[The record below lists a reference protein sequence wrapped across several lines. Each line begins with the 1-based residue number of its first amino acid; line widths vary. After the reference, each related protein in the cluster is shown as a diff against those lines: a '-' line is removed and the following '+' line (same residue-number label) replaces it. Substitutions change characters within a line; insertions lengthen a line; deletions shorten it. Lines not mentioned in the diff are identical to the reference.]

1 MEKKYF
7 FFDIDGTLT
16 DRSTGKIV
24 PSAREALDR
33 LEANGHFVA
42 IATGRAHYKAR
53 KFTEANGFKNMVCC
67 GGNGCVINN
76 EALDDTKDVYMTD
89 DKFLRQVGKRKE
101 PTRYIIDDMLDI
113 DSVDAIYKIY
123 VAIPKEEEEKLTKK
137 ELIGH
142 LRFEPEYLMFQ
153 PDNKRGGIV
162 KMMEYLGADIKNV
175 VVFGDDYNDMDMFCK
190 DWFSIAM
197 GNGCQDLKD
206 MASYVT
212 DTNINDGIK
221 KACEHFEWI

>member
-1 MEKKYF
+1 
-7 FFDIDGTLT
+7 
-16 DRSTGKIV
+16 
-24 PSAREALDR
+24 
-33 LEANGHFVA
+33 
-42 IATGRAHYKAR
+42 
-53 KFTEANGFKNMVCC
+53 
-67 GGNGCVINN
+67 
-76 EALDDTKDVYMTD
+76 
-89 DKFLRQVGKRKE
+89 
-101 PTRYIIDDMLDI
+101 MLDI
-113 DSVDAIYKIY
+113 DSVAAIYKIY

-162 KMMEYLGADIKNV
+162 KMMEYLGVDNKNV

-212 DTNINDGIK
+212 DTNVNDGIK

>member
-1 MEKKYF
+1 MELLVQKTIFSDLIYRLTFNKKY
-7 FFDIDGTLT
+7 
-16 DRSTGKIV
+16 V
-24 PSAREALDR
+24 
-33 LEANGHFVA
+33 
-42 IATGRAHYKAR
+42 
-53 KFTEANGFKNMVCC
+53 
-67 GGNGCVINN
+67 
-76 EALDDTKDVYMTD
+76 
-89 DKFLRQVGKRKE
+89 
-101 PTRYIIDDMLDI
+101 
-113 DSVDAIYKIY
+113 
-123 VAIPKEEEEKLTKK
+123 
-137 ELIGH
+137 
-142 LRFEPEYLMFQ
+142 EPEYLMFQ

-212 DTNINDGIK
+212 DTNVNDGIK